1 MATGH
6 PLIRKAQ
13 NKDLPVLNRL
23 SKTIGNFEDAY
34 FEACLL
40 RGEKG
45 ERDFYVALLDGRI
58 CGYVMLVWQPR
69 YTPFRRLKIPEIQD
83 LNVAPTHRRRGVG
96 AALVTYCENQ
106 ARAKGSDTMGIAV
119 GLHKSYGP
127 AQRLYV
133 RMGYVPD
140 GAGVF
145 YDNVPVEYGSMRPM
159 DDAFTL
165 KVTKDL

>member
-1 MATGH
+1 
-6 PLIRKAQ
+6 
-13 NKDLPVLNRL
+13 
-23 SKTIGNFEDAY
+23 
-34 FEACLL
+34 
-40 RGEKG
+40 
-45 ERDFYVALLDGRI
+45 
-58 CGYVMLVWQPR
+58 MLVWQPR